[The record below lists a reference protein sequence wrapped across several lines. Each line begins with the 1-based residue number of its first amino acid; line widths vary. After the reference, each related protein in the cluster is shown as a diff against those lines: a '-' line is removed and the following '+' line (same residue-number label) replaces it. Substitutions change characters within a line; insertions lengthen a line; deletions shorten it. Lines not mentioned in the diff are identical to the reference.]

1 MNIHACCRSLA
12 FVAAITLTSVA
23 FAAEQWSQFR
33 GSSGD
38 GIANVKQAPTRWSES
53 ENVVWKT
60 PVAGKGWS
68 SPVVADGKV
77 WMTTAIEELA
87 SEEEQIAELTR
98 RGENPRK
105 FKELRLAKSITLQL
119 LAVDLASGAMLQEI
133 DLVRL
138 DQPDPIHTL
147 NSYAS
152 PTPVIDGDNIY
163 CHFGTFGTICV
174 DRKSGAEVWRKTLP
188 LKHSV
193 GPGSS
198 PFIYKNALV
207 LICDGMD
214 QQYVTALDKS
224 TGEKLWRTD
233 RPPLD
238 AASGEQKKSYDTPI
252 AIVDAAGR
260 EQLICMG
267 AQWLVA
273 YNPSDG
279 SEIWKVRHGRGFS
292 VVPRPVYGNGTV
304 YISTGFGK
312 PQLFAIRV
320 DGSGDVTDSH
330 VSWIEKKGIPAKP
343 SPLLV
348 DGKLYV
354 ISDDG
359 IASCFDAESGEL
371 VWKQRVGGKYSASP
385 ILADGKIYLCS
396 HEGKVTVFTPGQ
408 EFTMLAENQL
418 DGQLMA
424 SPAALGDYLLI
435 RSDKALYRIA
445 E

>member
-1 MNIHACCRSLA
+1 MNTLPFCRSLGVVA
-12 FVAAITLTSVA
+12 TLLLTTQIVAAV
-23 FAAEQWSQFR
+23 EWSQFR
-33 GSSGD
+33 GTAGD
-38 GIANVKQAPTRWSES
+38 GIADVTHAPTQWSET

-60 PVAGKGWS
+60 PIAGKGWS

-77 WMTTAIEELA
+77 WMTTAIEEQA
-87 SEEEQIAELTR
+87 TEEERIATLERLV
-98 RGENPRK
+98 ENPRR
-105 FKELRLAKSITLQL
+105 FGEFRLAKSITLRL
-119 LAVDLASGAMLQEI
+119 VAVDLATGAQEMEI

-138 DQPDPIHTL
+138 DQPDPIHTI

-174 DRKSGAEVWRKTLP
+174 DRKKGAEVWRKRLP
-188 LKHSV
+188 LEHGV

-198 PFIYKNALV
+198 PFVYKNALV

-224 TGEKLWRTD
+224 TGETLWRTD

-252 AIVDAAGR
+252 AIIDAAGR

-267 AQWLVA
+267 SQWLVA
-273 YNPSDG
+273 YNPTDG
-279 SEIWKVRHGRGFS
+279 SEIWKVRHGKGFS
-292 VVPRPVYGNGTV
+292 VVPRPVYGDGTV

-312 PQLFAIRV
+312 PQLWAIRV
-320 DGSGDVTDSH
+320 DGSGDVTDTH
-330 VSWIEKKGIPAKP
+330 VAWVEKKGIPAKP
-343 SPLLV
+343 SPLLI
-348 DGKLYV
+348 DGELYV

-359 IASCFDAESGEL
+359 IASCFDAASGEL

-385 ILADGKIYLCS
+385 LMAAGKIYLCS
-396 HEGKVTVFTPGQ
+396 HEGKVSVLKPGREYQ
-408 EFTMLAENQL
+408 LLAENQL

-424 SPAALGDYLLI
+424 SPAALGDSLLI
-435 RSDKALYRIA
+435 RSDTALYRIA